1 MTLRHA
7 FVDESIRND
16 GWYRLTVATIAAR
29 DVNAVV
35 RDLRSLRPEGRQRL
49 HFSSEGDA
57 VRHRI
62 LDGIMRLPVSATTF
76 AAPYR
81 RGRND
86 DLARRRCLEAMVGHL
101 APEVA
106 LLVLDSRGPHRD
118 AADRRVLRGALASRS
133 VLDGVSYVH
142 RGSRDEPMLALPDVF
157 GWAVG
162 AGGRFSAK
170 VSPVVDQVFL
180 GEGG

>member
-7 FVDESIRND
+7 FIDESIRND
-16 GWYRLTVATIAAR
+16 GWYRLTVVTIAAR
-29 DVNAVV
+29 DVNRVV
-35 RDLRSLRPEGRQRL
+35 RDLRPLRPEGRQRL

-62 LDGIMRLPVSATTF
+62 LDGVTRLPFSATTF

-86 DLARRRCLEAMVGHL
+86 DPARGHCLEAMVDRL

-118 AADRRVLRGALASRS
+118 VVDRRVLRGALASRRD
-133 VLDGVSYVH
+133 LEGVSYVH
-142 RGSRDEPMLALPDVF
+142 RGSRDEPMLALPDVI

-162 AGGRFSAK
+162 AGGRFGAK
-170 VSPVVDQVFL
+170 VAPIAEQVFL
-180 GEGG
+180 GKDG

>member
-62 LDGIMRLPVSATTF
+62 LDGILRLPVSATTF
-76 AAPYR
+76 AAPCR
-81 RGRND
+81 RAVTTTSPVDG
-86 DLARRRCLEAMVGHL
+86 
-101 APEVA
+101 
-106 LLVLDSRGPHRD
+106 
-118 AADRRVLRGALASRS
+118 ASRRWS
-133 VLDGVSYVH
+133 VTL
-142 RGSRDEPMLALPDVF
+142 LP
-157 GWAVG
+157 
-162 AGGRFSAK
+162 R
-170 VSPVVDQVFL
+170 
-180 GEGG
+180 